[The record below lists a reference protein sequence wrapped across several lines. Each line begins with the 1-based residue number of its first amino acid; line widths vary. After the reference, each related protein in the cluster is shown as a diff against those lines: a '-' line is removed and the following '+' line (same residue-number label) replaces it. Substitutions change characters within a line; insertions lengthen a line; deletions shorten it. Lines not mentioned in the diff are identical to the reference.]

1 MTFSGSARVILVANR
16 KGGVGKSTTVAAI
29 AQQIA
34 TGGRRGGRRVLVIDG
49 DAQGNCTEDDLGT
62 QASDA
67 GRGLAKTLQFG
78 APLEPVR
85 GVRPNIDIIPGGGAL
100 SLVSA
105 SIHAMREN
113 GIDMAAHLQDQLEA
127 LCAAEGYDLVLIDT
141 GPGEVPLLETFLRVA
156 NYLIIP
162 TKSDESSFKGV
173 AKLAKHFFAAQ
184 RAGAS
189 IKLLGVL
196 LFGADHRAFRRNE
209 DLLEQ
214 LSEMLGNSG
223 VEPFGVVIRHS
234 ESASIDARS
243 RGVSLSELPEIA
255 EEEQQEILSSLK
267 KKEKPDRKLW
277 SSNPAGVAAD
287 YQQLVYEM
295 IKRLAQF
302 EQESP
307 RAVVVG
313 A

>member
-1 MTFSGSARVILVANR
+1 MTFSGSARVILIANR

-29 AQQIA
+29 AHQIA
-34 TGGRRGGRRVLVIDG
+34 TGGRRGGRKVLIIDG

-62 QASDA
+62 ATSDGGSA
-67 GRGLAKTLQFG
+67 LAQTLQFG
-78 APLEPVR
+78 VPLRPVR
-85 GVRPNIDIIPGGGAL
+85 EVRPNIDVIPGGGAL

-113 GIDMAAHLQDQLEA
+113 GLDMATHLQSQLEA
-127 LCAAEGYDLVLIDT
+127 LCDAQGYDLVLIDT
-141 GPGEVPLLETFLRVA
+141 GPGEVPLLETFLSVA

-173 AKLAKHFFAAQ
+173 AKIAKHFFAAQ

-189 IKLLGVL
+189 IRLLGVL
-196 LFGADHRAFRRNE
+196 LFGADHRAFKRNR
-209 DLLEQ
+209 DLLDQ
-214 LSEMLGNSG
+214 LTEMLGNSG
-223 VEPFGVVIRHS
+223 VAPFGVVIRHS

-243 RGVSLSELPEIA
+243 RGVTLSELPEIA
-255 EEEQQEILSSLK
+255 DAEQQEILSSLK
-267 KKEKPDRKLW
+267 KKEKPDRTLW
-277 SSNPAGVAAD
+277 SSNPAGVATD

-302 EQESP
+302 EQESL
-307 RAVVVG
+307 VVG

>member
-16 KGGVGKSTTVAAI
+16 KGGVGKSTTVAAV

-34 TGGRRGGRRVLVIDG
+34 TGGRRGGRKVLVIDG

-62 QASDA
+62 EASD
-67 GRGLAKTLQFG
+67 GGSGLAQTLQFG
-78 APLEPVR
+78 TPLKPVR

-113 GIDMAAHLQDQLEA
+113 GIDMAAHLQSELEK
-127 LCAAEGYDLVLIDT
+127 LCAAEGYELVLIDT
-141 GPGEVPLLETFLRVA
+141 GPGEVPLLETFLSIA

-196 LFGADHRAFRRNE
+196 LFGADHRAFKRNQ

-214 LSEMLGNSG
+214 IREMLDGSG
-223 VEPFGVVIRHS
+223 VDPFGVVIRHA

-243 RGVSLSELPEIA
+243 RGVAVNELQGIA
-255 EEEQQEILSSLK
+255 DEERNEILSSLK
-267 KKEKPDRKLW
+267 RGEKPARSLW
-277 SSNPAGVAAD
+277 SSNSSGVAAD

-295 IKRLAQF
+295 MKRLAQY
-302 EQESP
+302 EQDSP
-307 RAVVVG
+307 RAAVVG
-313 A
+313 E